1 MCTCLRSANVC
12 NPLCVIYPCLS
23 MWIHVSSMK
32 VSNSTIACFNLNL
45 CRMFDLWMM
54 LMLLMLLLSNL
65 LPASPPPSL
74 PSVNYVL
81 TFPEDKDN
89 QAASLGQLLWEWTGQ
104 YLSLSSVYVCV
115 WIYQEQKEPE
125 TLIRYLRWP
134 QHRQYYIYI
143 FIFWWNTLI
152 QQNMLIKC
160 GKWGNQA
167 CSDVMKWVLNWWLL
181 QNSHSCWSCLSCHR
195 HYSFYSS

>member
-65 LPASPPPSL
+65 LPAPPL
-74 PSVNYVL
+74 PP
-81 TFPEDKDN
+81 FC
-89 QAASLGQLLWEWTGQ
+89 QLCLNISRRQ
-104 YLSLSSVYVCV
+104 RQPSSVTGTVTLRMNRSVSQPQLCV
-115 WIYQEQKEPE
+115 RLCVNLPRTERTRNFDKVSEV
-125 TLIRYLRWP
+125 TTASAAL
-134 QHRQYYIYI
+134 YIYFHI
-143 FIFWWNTLI
+143 LVKYFDSAKHVDQMW
-152 QQNMLIKC
+152 
-160 GKWGNQA
+160 
-167 CSDVMKWVLNWWLL
+167 
-181 QNSHSCWSCLSCHR
+181 
-195 HYSFYSS
+195 